1 MKAARDTWIN
11 PVVAFALCGAA
22 GALFA
27 WLKTPLPWMLGPLVV
42 MAVCNFSGAR
52 LRALPAGRPCGQLI
66 IGTALGLY
74 FTPLV
79 AREVAS
85 YWPLL
90 VFAALFAL
98 LVAWGCG
105 WFLSRTTDT
114 DRSTAFFASVPGGAA
129 EMAILGE
136 RYGARVDRI
145 ALAQSMRILVV
156 VIVVPFALTYSGV
169 HGSDLYSPVT
179 VPFNWTQLAL
189 LLGIGMFAGGALA
202 GARMPNAF
210 MFGPLLVTIALTA
223 SEMQF
228 SSVPSW
234 MSNLAQV
241 LLGCALG
248 SRFERQLLG
257 SLGRYAAAVLASILA
272 SIVLAAAFSVAL
284 ASWSGLPAASLV
296 LALAPGGIA
305 EMCITAKVLQL
316 GVPLVTAAHVTRVLV
331 LINATAPLY
340 RLAKRLGRR

>member
-1 MKAARDTWIN
+1 
-11 PVVAFALCGAA
+11 
-22 GALFA
+22 
-27 WLKTPLPWMLGPLVV
+27 MLGPLVA
-42 MAVCNFSGAR
+42 MALCNFSGAR
-52 LRALPAGRPCGQLI
+52 LRAAPGGRPCGQLI

-90 VFAALFAL
+90 VFAALFAI

-145 ALAQSMRILVV
+145 ALAQSMRIIVV
-156 VIVVPFALTYSGV
+156 VIVVPFALTYSVV
-169 HGSDLYSPVT
+169 HGRTYTAPRLYRSTGRSSRCCWHRCDRRRRAP
-179 VPFNWTQLAL
+179 A
-189 LLGIGMFAGGALA
+189 
-202 GARMPNAF
+202 ARMPNAF
-210 MFGPLLVTIALTA
+210 MFGPLLATIALTA
-223 SEMQF
+223 SEAQF
-228 SSVPSW
+228 SSVPTW

-248 SRFERQLLG
+248 
-257 SLGRYAAAVLASILA
+257 LAIR
-272 SIVLAAAFSVAL
+272 AAFSRQPRPLCGGGAGEHPRPSIVWLRLSAL
-284 ASWSGLPAASLV
+284 PWRAWSGAAAASPGTCLGARRHRRNVHYRQGAAAGRAAGDRRARHAGARTDQRHRAALPARPAH
-296 LALAPGGIA
+296 AQ
-305 EMCITAKVLQL
+305 T
-316 GVPLVTAAHVTRVLV
+316 VTIILE
-331 LINATAPLY
+331 LKGNICL
-340 RLAKRLGRR
+340 RRCPMGAR

>member
-1 MKAARDTWIN
+1 
-11 PVVAFALCGAA
+11 
-22 GALFA
+22 
-27 WLKTPLPWMLGPLVV
+27 

-52 LRALPAGRPCGQLI
+52 LRAAPGGRPCGQLI

-90 VFAALFAL
+90 VFAALFAI

-105 WFLSRTTDT
+105 WFLSRTTGT
-114 DRSTAFFASVPGGAA
+114 DHGTAFFASVPGGAA
-129 EMAILGE
+129 EMALLGE

-145 ALAQSMRILVV
+145 ALAQSLRILVV

-169 HGSDLYSPVT
+169 HGSEAYSPAT
-179 VPFNWTQLAL
+179 VPLDWTRLTL
-189 LLGIGMFAGGALA
+189 LLGIAALAGGALA
-202 GARMPNAF
+202 AARMPNAF
-210 MFGPLLVTIALTA
+210 MFGPLLATIALTA
-223 SEMQF
+223 SEVPF
-228 SSVPSW
+228 SSIPAW
-234 MSNLAQV
+234 MSNLAQI

-248 SRFERQLLG
+248 SRFERQFLG
-257 SLGRYAAAVLASILA
+257 SLGRYAVAVLASILA
-272 SIVLAAAFSVAL
+272 SIVLAAAFGLAL

-340 RLAKRLGRR
+340 RLARYLRER